1 MRQPH
6 GTGSSSNR
14 YLSPLRYPGGK
25 ARMAPW
31 LSRALGE
38 AEVWCEP
45 FAGGAGA
52 ALRVLTENWAEEAWL
67 IEKNPCL
74 AAFWRCVIED
84 NEWLASKIETT
95 YPSLSDFY
103 AAAETVRTCLGG
115 EVLEQRELAFATFI
129 LNRCSRSGL
138 IRPNV
143 GPIGGKAQAGRWKV
157 DARFNGAGL
166 SERIRRI
173 GDLGSRL
180 RILADDGISMIEAL
194 AGSGIESE
202 VFVFADP
209 PYIEQGNHL
218 YAEGMSLDDHVR
230 LAAALRACPSEWTL
244 TYDSHPQ
251 VQALYSGFSIV
262 EFDIPHTA
270 NRQSVDTEYV
280 ICSDAIVLPDGN
292 PLGKGAA
299 RHVAA

>member
-6 GTGSSSNR
+6 GNGSSSNR

-67 IEKNPCL
+67 VEKNPCL
-74 AAFWRCVIED
+74 AAFWRCVIEH

-115 EVLEQRELAFATFI
+115 ECLEQRELAFATFI

-157 DARFNGAGL
+157 DARFNSSGL
-166 SERIRRI
+166 AERIRRI
-173 GDLGSRL
+173 GNLGSRL
-180 RILADDGISMIEAL
+180 RIFADDGTSMIEAL
-194 AGSGIESE
+194 ADSGIESE

-209 PYIEQGNHL
+209 PYVEQGNHL
-218 YAEGMSLDDHVR
+218 YAASTITFGLPPRCVPAPRSGR
-230 LAAALRACPSEWTL
+230 SPTTL
-244 TYDSHPQ
+244 TRRCKHST
-251 VQALYSGFSIV
+251 QASRLSSSTFRTRRIGRASTRNTSSALTV
-262 EFDIPHTA
+262 SSCPMATRWA
-270 NRQSVDTEYV
+270 RVPPGTW
-280 ICSDAIVLPDGN
+280 
-292 PLGKGAA
+292 PLRG
-299 RHVAA
+299 